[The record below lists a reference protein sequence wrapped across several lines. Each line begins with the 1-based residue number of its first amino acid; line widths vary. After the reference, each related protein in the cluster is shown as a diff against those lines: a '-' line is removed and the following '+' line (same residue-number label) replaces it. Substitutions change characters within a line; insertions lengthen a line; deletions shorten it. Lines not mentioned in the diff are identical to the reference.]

1 MAISK
6 VLLIESD
13 KPSAP
18 SYASALDKRGYT
30 LTLVHSTNDAVT
42 KANGS
47 SPDVIVIDAAS
58 LKTSG
63 VRMCRDVRKSL
74 AHARILL
81 VIDRKTLVDESCGAD
96 LILQHP
102 FTPRKLLN
110 GVSRLMPARDGIIW
124 QTGPIRFNL
133 SQRKV
138 KCGAKEEK
146 MTPKQAK
153 LLEVLM
159 KHSGEVVSRKV
170 LIKQVWETD
179 YTGDT
184 RTLDVHISWLRNL
197 IEPNPLKPKY
207 LKTLRG
213 QGYRLDAGVLEE
225 KKN

>member
-1 MAISK
+1 MPTAK

-13 KPSAP
+13 KPSVP
-18 SYASALDKRGYT
+18 SYASALDKRGYVVAI
-30 LTLVHSTNDAVT
+30 VHSVSDAVA

-47 SPDVIVIDAAS
+47 VPDVIVIDAAS
-58 LKTSG
+58 LKASG
-63 VRMCRDVRKSL
+63 ARMSREVRKSL
-74 AHARILL
+74 PAVRVLL
-81 VIDRKTLVDESCGAD
+81 VIERKTVIDESCGAD

-110 GVSRLMPARDGIIW
+110 GVSRLMPAKEGATL

-133 SQRKV
+133 LQRKV
-138 KCGAKEEK
+138 KFGNKEEK
-146 MTPKQAK
+146 MTPKQAR

-159 KHSGEVVSRKV
+159 RHSGEVVSRKT

-207 LKTLRG
+207 LRTLRG

-225 KKN
+225 KK